1 MAEIPFAD
9 VEELPASMATSFS
22 NRPRDRH
29 TGAVQCIAGA
39 YKKFGDT
46 RHLSRSVDFPT
57 ARPH

>member
-22 NRPRDRH
+22 NRPRDCH

-46 RHLSRSVDFPT
+46 
-57 ARPH
+57 